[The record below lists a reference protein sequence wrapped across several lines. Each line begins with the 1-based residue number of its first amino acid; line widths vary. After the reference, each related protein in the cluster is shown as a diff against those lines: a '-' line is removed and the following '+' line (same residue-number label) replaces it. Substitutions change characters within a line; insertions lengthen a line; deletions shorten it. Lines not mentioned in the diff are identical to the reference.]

1 MNPYDGHD
9 DEDDE
14 FGRDMITMDP
24 PRWQRWRPA
33 RPIAI
38 AGVAV
43 VALAAGAGVGW
54 TATHSASAKGTS
66 GTTAVA
72 AAASSSPSARPAP
85 VPFPA
90 AKPTCTSTSSGTSA
104 GTSVRTICRVFEG
117 IPGGIPGGPARFA
130 RGPLGAGLIHGEFTV
145 PKSGGGYQTIV
156 VQRGTV
162 TAVSGSSITVKSSDG
177 YTLTYAVPSK
187 TVVGAQAAGIGSV
200 KKGDTVF
207 VTATVTG
214 TTATA
219 VSILDQTA
227 IKSGRASVN
236 LPALPAP
243 PKPAKAPPAK
253 A

>member
-1 MNPYDGHD
+1 MNPYDGQD
-9 DEDDE
+9 DEP
-14 FGRDMITMDP
+14 GSDMITMGP

-54 TATHSASAKGTS
+54 TATHSASAKRAPDA
-66 GTTAVA
+66 TAVA
-72 AAASSSPSARPAP
+72 AAAAPSPSASP
-85 VPFPA
+85 VPVP
-90 AKPTCTSTSSGTSA
+90 KGPGPKCHTTSDGTSIC
-104 GTSVRTICRVFEG
+104 SVF
-117 IPGGIPGGPARFA
+117 GGIPGGPARFA

-162 TAVSGSSITVKSSDG
+162 TAVSGTSITVKSSDG

-207 VTATVTG
+207 VTATVSG

-219 VSILDQTA
+219 VSILDATA
-227 IKSGRASVN
+227 IKSGHASVGY
-236 LPALPAP
+236 PASPAKMPSLPAP
-243 PKPAKAPPAK
+243 PQAPAA
-253 A
+253 